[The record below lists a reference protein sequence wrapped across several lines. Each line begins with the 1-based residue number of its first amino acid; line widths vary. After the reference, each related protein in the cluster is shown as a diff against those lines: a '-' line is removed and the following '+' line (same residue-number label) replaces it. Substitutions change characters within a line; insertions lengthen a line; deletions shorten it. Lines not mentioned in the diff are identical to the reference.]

1 MISSIES
8 SIVPAIRAKSRKLNF
23 TSKCLKYLPKSIGRV
38 ETCEQLLLQNNILND
53 LPPEMSNLYR
63 V

>member
-23 TSKCLKYLPKSIGRV
+23 TSKNLKYIPKSIGRV
-38 ETCEQLLLQNNILND
+38 ESCEQLYLQSNLLND
-53 LPPEMSNLYR
+53 LPPEMSSLFR

>member
-23 TSKCLKYLPKSIGRV
+23 TSKSLKYLPKSIGRL
-38 ETCEQLLLQNNILND
+38 ETCEQLLLQNNLLND